1 MSTYEDVLGGLLAR
15 SHLRSGRELAGLV
28 QDAGRRMG
36 FGGTAM
42 YVTDL
47 QQIRLIALP
56 QPDAAGPP
64 TLDVDSSL
72 AGLAYRTQ
80 QPQRS
85 RDGATAWL
93 PMIDGVERVGVLMV
107 TAPVLDDALLG
118 RGETLAGIAAL
129 LVVSKSSHSD
139 LLVETERARAM
150 TVQAELLWAFLPPR
164 TIGTAE
170 VTSSAV
176 LEPAYD
182 IGGDTFD
189 HTLDDRG
196 LHLTVID
203 SMGHDLASGG
213 ASAAGLAACRATRRS
228 GGSLTD
234 IVTSIDEILD
244 TWFTDR
250 LMTAVVAHLDTSD
263 GRLTWINCGHPP
275 PLLIRHGR
283 VLPQVLEREPDL
295 PLGWGFLRDAPP
307 TEHTERL
314 QPGDRILLYS
324 DGVTEARSPGGDFYG
339 EERLADTVIRA
350 TAAGAPA
357 PEALR
362 RLVQGLRQHQSHK
375 LRDDATILL
384 TEWHPRGRGGGARPD
399 AAGGHDRTPGA
410 SDRSGRG

>member
-1 MSTYEDVLGGLLAR
+1 MSTYEDVLADLLSR
-15 SHLRSGRELAGLV
+15 SQLLSVRELAGLV
-28 QDAGRRMG
+28 DDAGRHMG
-36 FGGTAM
+36 LQGTAM
-42 YVTDL
+42 YVADL

-56 QPDAAGPP
+56 QPGAARQEN
-64 TLDVDSSL
+64 LDIDTSL

-80 QPQRS
+80 QVQRS
-85 RDGATAWL
+85 RDGGTAWL
-93 PMIDGVERVGVLMV
+93 PMIDGIERLGVLMV
-107 TAPVLDDALLG
+107 TAPSLGDALL
-118 RGETLAGIAAL
+118 RRSETLAGVAAL

-139 LLVETERARAM
+139 LLVEVERMRAM

-189 HTLDDRG
+189 HSLDERG
-196 LHLTVID
+196 LHLTVMD

-234 IVTSIDEILD
+234 IVTAIDRILD
-244 TWFTDR
+244 QWFIDR

-275 PLLIRHGR
+275 PLLIRQGR
-283 VLPQVLEREPDL
+283 VLPQVLARDPDL
-295 PLGWGFLRDAPP
+295 PLGWGFVTEFPP
-307 TEHTERL
+307 TEHSQRL

-324 DGVTEARSPGGDFYG
+324 DGVTDARSPDGDLYG

-350 TAAGAPA
+350 TAAGDPA

-362 RLVQGLRQHQSHK
+362 RLILGLRQHQGHK

-384 TEWHPRGRGGGARPD
+384 TEWHP
-399 AAGGHDRTPGA
+399 
-410 SDRSGRG
+410 SGRGTTARARGGS

>member
-1 MSTYEDVLGGLLAR
+1 MSTYEDVLADLLAR
-15 SHLRSGRELAGLV
+15 SHLLSGRDLAGLV
-28 QDAGRRMG
+28 HDAGRG
-36 FGGTAM
+36 LGLQGTAM
-42 YVTDL
+42 YVADL
-47 QQIRLIALP
+47 QQIRLVALP
-56 QPDAAGPP
+56 QPGATRPEMV
-64 TLDVDSSL
+64 DVDTSL

-80 QPQRS
+80 QAQRS
-85 RDGATAWL
+85 RDGSTAWL
-93 PMIDGVERVGVLMV
+93 PMIDGIERLGVLMV
-107 TAPVLDDALLG
+107 TAPSLDDALLK
-118 RGETLAGIAAL
+118 RSETLAGVAAL
-129 LVVSKSSHSD
+129 LLVSKSSHSD
-139 LLVETERARAM
+139 ILVEAERMRAM

-234 IVTSIDEILD
+234 IVTAIDRILEQ
-244 TWFTDR
+244 WFTDR
-250 LMTAVVAHLDTSD
+250 LMTAVVAHLDTAD

-275 PLLIRHGR
+275 PLLIRQGR
-283 VLPQVLEREPDL
+283 VLPQVLAREPDL
-295 PLGWGFLRDAPP
+295 PLGWGFVAESPP
-307 TEHTERL
+307 TEHSQRL

-324 DGVTEARSPGGDFYG
+324 DGVTEARSREGDLYG

-350 TAAGAPA
+350 TAAGDPA

-362 RLVQGLRQHQSHK
+362 RLIQGLRQHQDHK

-384 TEWHPRGRGGGARPD
+384 TEWHPGDRGTEARGRARD
-399 AAGGHDRTPGA
+399 A
-410 SDRSGRG
+410 RSARG

>member
-1 MSTYEDVLGGLLAR
+1 MSTYEGVLAEMLAR
-15 SHLRSGRELAGLV
+15 SPLLSGRQLAGLV
-28 QDAGRRMG
+28 QDTGRRMG
-36 FGGTAM
+36 FTETVM

-47 QQIRLIALP
+47 QQIRLVALP
-56 QPDAAGPP
+56 RTEPVERPA
-64 TLDVDSSL
+64 LDVDTSL

-80 QPQRS
+80 SVQRS
-85 RDGATAWL
+85 RDGGTAWV

-107 TAPVLDDALLG
+107 TAAPLDDVLLARG
-118 RGETLAGIAAL
+118 RTLAAVAAL

-139 LLVETERARAM
+139 VLVETERSRAM

-164 TIGTAE
+164 TIGTAD

-213 ASAAGLAACRATRRS
+213 ASAAGLAACRATRRA

-234 IVTSIDEILD
+234 IVTAIDRILD

-250 LMTAVVAHLDTSD
+250 LMTAVVAHLDTAD

-283 VLPQVLEREPDL
+283 VLPQVLAREPDL
-295 PLGWGFLRDAPP
+295 PLGWGFLVDSPP
-307 TEHTERL
+307 TEHTVRL

-324 DGVTEARSPGGDFYG
+324 DGVTEARSPQGDLYG

-362 RLVQGLRQHQSHK
+362 RLVQGLRAHQDHK

-384 TEWHPRGRGGGARPD
+384 TEWHPSSR
-399 AAGGHDRTPGA
+399 
-410 SDRSGRG
+410 

>member
-1 MSTYEDVLGGLLAR
+1 MSTYEDVLADLLAR
-15 SHLRSGRELAGLV
+15 SHLLSGRELAGLV
-28 QDAGRRMG
+28 EDAGRGMG
-36 FGGTAM
+36 LRGTAL
-42 YVTDL
+42 YVADL
-47 QQIRLIALP
+47 QQIRLVALP
-56 QPDAAGPP
+56 QPRGEGHR
-64 TLDVDSSL
+64 TLDVDTSL

-80 QPQRS
+80 RVQRS
-85 RDGATAWL
+85 RDGGTAWL
-93 PMIDGVERVGVLMV
+93 PMIDGVERLGVLMV
-107 TAPVLDDALLG
+107 KAADLDDALLG
-118 RGETLAGIAAL
+118 RSETLAEIAAL

-139 LLVETERARAM
+139 LLVEAERSRAM

-164 TIGTAE
+164 TIGTAD
-170 VTSSAV
+170 VTSSAL

-213 ASAAGLAACRATRRS
+213 AGAAGLAACRATRRS

-234 IVTSIDEILD
+234 IVTSIDRILD
-244 TWFTDR
+244 EWFTDR

-283 VLPQVLEREPDL
+283 VLPQVLAREPDL
-295 PLGWGFLRDAPP
+295 PLGWGFLVGSPP
-307 TEHTERL
+307 TEHSERL

-324 DGVTEARSPGGDFYG
+324 DGVTDARSPEGDLYG

-362 RLVQGLRQHQSHK
+362 RLVHGLRRHQGHK

-384 TEWHPRGRGGGARPD
+384 SEWHPGGRGAEVRNRTGEASARP
-399 AAGGHDRTPGA
+399 GGG
-410 SDRSGRG
+410 

>member
-1 MSTYEDVLGGLLAR
+1 MSTYEDVLGGLPAR

-56 QPDAAGPP
+56 QPDATGPP

-213 ASAAGLAACRATRRS
+213 AGAAGLAACRATRRS

-384 TEWHPRGRGGGARPD
+384 TEWHPRGRGGRTRPD
-399 AAGGHDRTPGA
+399 PGGE
-410 SDRSGRG
+410 

>member
-1 MSTYEDVLGGLLAR
+1 MSTYENVLAELLAR
-15 SHLRSGRELAGLV
+15 SHLPSGRELAGLI
-28 QDAGRRMG
+28 QETGLRMG
-36 FGGTAM
+36 FTGTAT
-42 YVTDL
+42 YLADL
-47 QQIRLIALP
+47 QQIRLVALP
-56 QPDAAGPP
+56 QHGAADRR
-64 TLDVDSSL
+64 TLDVDTSL

-80 QPQRS
+80 QVQRS
-85 RDGATAWL
+85 RDGHTAWL
-93 PMIDGVERVGVLMV
+93 PMIDGVERLGVLMV
-107 TAPVLDDALLG
+107 TAPALDDARLG
-118 RGETLAGIAAL
+118 RGEALAAVAAL

-139 LLVETERARAM
+139 LLVELERARPM

-164 TIGTAE
+164 TIGTAD

-189 HTLDDRG
+189 HTLDDSG

-228 GGSLTD
+228 GGSLSD
-234 IVTSIDEILD
+234 IVTSIDRILEE
-244 TWFTDR
+244 WFTDR
-250 LMTAVVAHLDTSD
+250 LMTAVVAHLDTAD

-275 PLLIRHGR
+275 PLLIRQGR
-283 VLPQVLEREPDL
+283 VLPQVLAREPDL
-295 PLGWGFLRDAPP
+295 PLGWGFLAASPP
-307 TEHTERL
+307 TEHTQRL

-324 DGVTEARSPGGDFYG
+324 DGVTEARSPEGDLYG

-362 RLVQGLRQHQSHK
+362 RLIQGLRQHQDHK

-384 TEWHPRGRGGGARPD
+384 TEWHPSGRV
-399 AAGGHDRTPGA
+399 AGG
-410 SDRSGRG
+410 

>member
-28 QDAGRRMG
+28 QDAGRCMG

-56 QPDAAGPP
+56 QPDATGPP

-107 TAPVLDDALLG
+107 TAPALDDALLG
-118 RGETLAGIAAL
+118 RGESLAGIAAL

-213 ASAAGLAACRATRRS
+213 ASAAGLAACRAARRS

-399 AAGGHDRTPGA
+399 TAGGHDRTPGA

>member
-1 MSTYEDVLGGLLAR
+1 MSTYEDVLADLLAR
-15 SHLRSGRELAGLV
+15 SHLLSGRELAGLV
-28 QDAGRRMG
+28 HDAGRG
-36 FGGTAM
+36 LGLQGTAM
-42 YVTDL
+42 YVADL
-47 QQIRLIALP
+47 QQTRLIALP
-56 QPDAAGPP
+56 QPGAARPE
-64 TLDVDSSL
+64 TVDVDTSL

-80 QPQRS
+80 QVQRS
-85 RDGATAWL
+85 RDGSTAWL
-93 PMIDGVERVGVLMV
+93 PMIDGIERLGVMMA
-107 TAPVLDDALLG
+107 TAPSLDGALLK
-118 RGETLAGIAAL
+118 RSETLAGVAAL

-139 LLVETERARAM
+139 LLVEAERTRSM

-164 TIGTAE
+164 TIGTAD

-189 HTLDDRG
+189 HTLDDSG
-196 LHLTVID
+196 LHLTVLD

-234 IVTSIDEILD
+234 IVTAIDRILEQ
-244 TWFTDR
+244 WFTDR
-250 LMTAVVAHLDTSD
+250 LMTAVVAHLDTAD

-275 PLLIRHGR
+275 PLLIRQGR
-283 VLPQVLEREPDL
+283 VLPQVLAREPDL
-295 PLGWGFLRDAPP
+295 PLGWGFVAESPP
-307 TEHTERL
+307 TEHSQRL

-324 DGVTEARSPGGDFYG
+324 DGVTEARSRGGDLYG

-350 TAAGAPA
+350 TAAGDHA

-362 RLVQGLRQHQSHK
+362 RLIQGLRQHQDHK

-384 TEWHPRGRGGGARPD
+384 TEWHPSDRGTEPRGRARD
-399 AAGGHDRTPGA
+399 V
-410 SDRSGRG
+410 RSARG

>member
-1 MSTYEDVLGGLLAR
+1 MSTYENVLAELLAR
-15 SHLRSGRELAGLV
+15 SHLPSGRELAGLI
-28 QDAGRRMG
+28 QEAGLRMG
-36 FGGTAM
+36 FTGTAT
-42 YVTDL
+42 YLADL
-47 QQIRLIALP
+47 QQIRLVSLP
-56 QPDAAGPP
+56 QHGAADGR
-64 TLDVDSSL
+64 TLDVDTSL

-80 QPQRS
+80 QAQRS
-85 RDGATAWL
+85 RDGHTAWL
-93 PMIDGVERVGVLMV
+93 PMIDGVERLGVLMV
-107 TAPVLDDALLG
+107 TAPALDDALVG
-118 RGETLAGIAAL
+118 RAGALAAVAAL

-139 LLVETERARAM
+139 LLVEVERARPM

-164 TIGTAE
+164 TIGTAD

-189 HTLDDRG
+189 HTLDDSG

-228 GGSLTD
+228 GGSLSD
-234 IVTSIDEILD
+234 IVTSIDRILD
-244 TWFTDR
+244 EWFTDR
-250 LMTAVVAHLDTSD
+250 LMTAVVAHLDTAD

-275 PLLIRHGR
+275 PLLIRQGR
-283 VLPQVLEREPDL
+283 VLPQVLAREPDL
-295 PLGWGFLRDAPP
+295 PLGWGFLAASPP
-307 TEHTERL
+307 TEHSQRL

-324 DGVTEARSPGGDFYG
+324 DGVTEARSPEGDLYG

-362 RLVQGLRQHQSHK
+362 RLIQGLRQHQDHK

-384 TEWHPRGRGGGARPD
+384 TEWHPSARV
-399 AAGGHDRTPGA
+399 AGG
-410 SDRSGRG
+410 

>member
-1 MSTYEDVLGGLLAR
+1 MSTYENVLAELLAR
-15 SHLRSGRELAGLV
+15 SHLPSGRELAGLI
-28 QDAGRRMG
+28 QEAGLRMG
-36 FGGTAM
+36 FTGTAT
-42 YVTDL
+42 YLADL
-47 QQIRLIALP
+47 QQIRLVSLP
-56 QPDAAGPP
+56 QHGAADGR
-64 TLDVDSSL
+64 TLDVDTSL

-80 QPQRS
+80 QAQRS
-85 RDGATAWL
+85 RDGHTAWL
-93 PMIDGVERVGVLMV
+93 PMIDGVERLGVLMV
-107 TAPVLDDALLG
+107 TAPALDDALVG
-118 RGETLAGIAAL
+118 RAEALAAVAAL

-139 LLVETERARAM
+139 LLVEVERARPM

-164 TIGTAE
+164 TIGTAD

-189 HTLDDRG
+189 HTLDDSG

-228 GGSLTD
+228 GGSLSD
-234 IVTSIDEILD
+234 IVTSIDRILD
-244 TWFTDR
+244 EWFTDR
-250 LMTAVVAHLDTSD
+250 LMTAVVAHLDTAD

-275 PLLIRHGR
+275 PLLIRQGR
-283 VLPQVLEREPDL
+283 VLPQVLAREPDL
-295 PLGWGFLRDAPP
+295 PLGWGFLAASPP
-307 TEHTERL
+307 TEHSQRL
-314 QPGDRILLYS
+314 QPGDRILIYS
-324 DGVTEARSPGGDFYG
+324 DGVTEARSPEGDLYG

-362 RLVQGLRQHQSHK
+362 RLIQGLRQHQDHK

-384 TEWHPRGRGGGARPD
+384 TEWHPSARV
-399 AAGGHDRTPGA
+399 AGG
-410 SDRSGRG
+410 

>member
-1 MSTYEDVLGGLLAR
+1 MSTYENVLAELLAR
-15 SHLRSGRELAGLV
+15 SHLPSGRELAGLV
-28 QDAGRRMG
+28 QEAGRRMG
-36 FGGTAM
+36 FTGTAL
-42 YVTDL
+42 YLADL
-47 QQIRLIALP
+47 QQIRLVALP
-56 QPDAAGPP
+56 QHGAADRRP
-64 TLDVDSSL
+64 LDVDTSL

-80 QPQRS
+80 QVQRS
-85 RDGATAWL
+85 RDGRTAWL
-93 PMIDGVERVGVLMV
+93 PMIDGVERLGVLMV
-107 TAPVLDDALLG
+107 TAPALDDAPLG
-118 RGETLAGIAAL
+118 RAEALAAVAAL

-139 LLVETERARAM
+139 LLVELERARPM

-164 TIGTAE
+164 TIGTAD

-228 GGSLTD
+228 GGSLSD
-234 IVTSIDEILD
+234 IVTSIDRILD
-244 TWFTDR
+244 EWFTDR
-250 LMTAVVAHLDTSD
+250 LMTAVVAHLDTAD

-275 PLLIRHGR
+275 PLLIRQGR
-283 VLPQVLEREPDL
+283 VLPQVLAREPDL
-295 PLGWGFLRDAPP
+295 PLGWGFLAASPP
-307 TEHTERL
+307 TEHSQRL

-324 DGVTEARSPGGDFYG
+324 DGVTEARSPEGDLYG

-362 RLVQGLRQHQSHK
+362 RLIQGLRQHQDHK

-384 TEWHPRGRGGGARPD
+384 TEWHPSARVAD
-399 AAGGHDRTPGA
+399 G
-410 SDRSGRG
+410 

>member
-1 MSTYEDVLGGLLAR
+1 MSTYENVLAELLAR
-15 SHLRSGRELAGLV
+15 SHLPSGRELAGLI
-28 QDAGRRMG
+28 QEAGLRMG
-36 FGGTAM
+36 LTGTAT
-42 YVTDL
+42 YLADL
-47 QQIRLIALP
+47 QQIRLVSLP
-56 QPDAAGPP
+56 QHGAADGR
-64 TLDVDSSL
+64 TLDVDTSL

-80 QPQRS
+80 QAQRS
-85 RDGATAWL
+85 RDGHTAWL
-93 PMIDGVERVGVLMV
+93 PMIDGVERLGVLMV
-107 TAPVLDDALLG
+107 TAPALDDALVG
-118 RGETLAGIAAL
+118 RAEALAAVAAL

-139 LLVETERARAM
+139 LLVEVERARPM

-164 TIGTAE
+164 TIGTAD

-189 HTLDDRG
+189 HTLDDSG

-228 GGSLTD
+228 GGSLSD
-234 IVTSIDEILD
+234 IVTSIDRILD
-244 TWFTDR
+244 EWFTDR
-250 LMTAVVAHLDTSD
+250 LMTAVVAHLDTAD

-275 PLLIRHGR
+275 PLLIRQGR
-283 VLPQVLEREPDL
+283 VLPQVLAREPDL
-295 PLGWGFLRDAPP
+295 PLGWGFLAASPP
-307 TEHTERL
+307 TEHSQRL

-324 DGVTEARSPGGDFYG
+324 DGVTEARSPEGDLYG

-362 RLVQGLRQHQSHK
+362 RLIQGLRQHQDHK

-384 TEWHPRGRGGGARPD
+384 TEWHPSARV
-399 AAGGHDRTPGA
+399 AGG
-410 SDRSGRG
+410 

>member
-1 MSTYEDVLGGLLAR
+1 MYEDVLADLLAR
-15 SHLRSGRELAGLV
+15 SHLVSGRELAALV
-28 QDAGRRMG
+28 NDAGRRIG
-36 FGGTAM
+36 LQGTAM
-42 YVTDL
+42 YVADL

-56 QPDAAGPP
+56 QPTAPQHR
-64 TLDVDSSL
+64 TLEVDSSL

-80 QPQRS
+80 QVQRS
-85 RDGATAWL
+85 RDGITAWL
-93 PMIDGVERVGVLMV
+93 PMIDGVERLGVLMV
-107 TAPVLDDALLG
+107 QAHTLDGALL
-118 RGETLAGIAAL
+118 RRSETLAGVAAL
-129 LVVSKSSHSD
+129 LVVSMSSHSD
-139 LLVETERARAM
+139 LLVEAERSRAM

-170 VTSSAV
+170 VTSSAL

-189 HTLDDRG
+189 HTLDERG
-196 LHLTVID
+196 LHLAVID

-234 IVTSIDEILD
+234 IVTSIDGILD
-244 TWFTDR
+244 QWFTDR
-250 LMTAVVAHLDTSD
+250 LMTAVVAHLDTSE

-283 VLPQVLEREPDL
+283 VLPQALAREPDL
-295 PLGWGFLRDAPP
+295 PLGWGFLAESPP
-307 TEHTERL
+307 TEHSQRL

-324 DGVTEARSPGGDFYG
+324 DGVTEARSPKGDLYG
-339 EERLADTVIRA
+339 EERLVDTVIRA
-350 TAAGAPA
+350 TAAGHPA

-362 RLVQGLRQHQSHK
+362 RLVQGLREHQHHK

-384 TEWHPRGRGGGARPD
+384 SEWHPSSRGGEA
-399 AAGGHDRTPGA
+399 
-410 SDRSGRG
+410 